1 MRTILRSLF
10 DATLFSS
17 KYLNFPLVVELTRT
31 VTIKQTFLL
40 CGLCNSFNSGGAFA
54 IFGEAYRGN
63 EQGER

>member
-10 DATLFSS
+10 DATLFLS

-31 VTIKQTFLL
+31 VTTKQTFLL
-40 CGLCNSFNSGGAFA
+40 YGLCNSFNSRGAFA